1 MGDKTIKSFNI
12 FSRNQQKIQK
22 KHHSCMLAILTEVSL
37 LQLARRWCWE
47 RGQNWSRVTVAS
59 CQPSTCR
66 GDQGEPASA
75 PGADTSWITCT
86 ENTGMCLHTRGPCEQ
101 VHGAAVQARGHEV
114 AAGGE
119 EGGGHGSRGDAVRQ
133 QQGRAHLSSVQS

>member
-1 MGDKTIKSFNI
+1 
-12 FSRNQQKIQK
+12 
-22 KHHSCMLAILTEVSL
+22 MLAILTEVSL
-37 LQLARRWCWE
+37 LQLARRWCGE

-66 GDQGEPASA
+66 GDQGEPAST
-75 PGADTSWITCT
+75 PRADISWITCT
-86 ENTGMCLHTRGPCEQ
+86 ENTDTCLHTRGPCDQ

-133 QQGRAHLSSVQS
+133 QQGQAHLM